1 MKNLL
6 DLVIDAHGGLDRW
19 KQYRTLS
26 ATQVTGGVL
35 WPMKGVAGILDK
47 VNITIDLSK
56 QWLSHS
62 PFQNAAYHSSV
73 QADRVAI
80 ETNGGG
86 VIEELLNPRLSFQG
100 HTLESQY
107 NNLQLAYVAGYSIWT
122 YLTAPFSFTE
132 PGFESREIEPWQENG
147 ETWRRLKVKFPA
159 HIATHS
165 TEQVFYIDSNGWISR
180 HDYDVAVSGNAPAV
194 QYLDEHREIDGIV
207 IATKRKVYVRQE
219 DNKPL
224 LPDPLLISI
233 SLSEIKFS

>member
-6 DLVIDAHGGLDRW
+6 NLVVDSYGGLERW
-19 KQYRTLS
+19 KQYNTFS

-47 VNITIDLSK
+47 VNITIDLNQ
-56 QWLSHS
+56 QWVSHA
-62 PFQNAAYHSSV
+62 PFQNSAYYTSV
-73 QADRVAI
+73 EANRVAI
-80 ETNGGG
+80 ETNGGT

-100 HTLESQY
+100 QTLESPY

-132 PGFESREIEPWQENG
+132 PGFETREIEPWEENG
-147 ETWRRLKVKFPA
+147 EIWRRLKVKFPP

-165 TEQVFYIDSNGWISR
+165 EEQVFYIDSNGLIRR
-180 HDYDVAVSGNAPAV
+180 HDYDVEVSGNSPCV
-194 QYLDEHREIDGIV
+194 QYVYGHKEINGLIV
-207 IATKRKVYVRQE
+207 ATERKVYVRQE
-219 DNKPL
+219 DNTPM

-233 SLSEIKFS
+233 DLSEIKFS